1 MHAYMHTYIHAY
13 IHIYIYTGKV
23 IEIDEEGD
31 AEISFEGID
40 GNLWVFKQNLAN
52 ISVFSQ
58 EESVEEDAMS
68 ENSTNPR
75 GGDEDGGGW
84 GAGRGGEGPAG
95 RGGRQRQKAW
105 DWKSSPATEGGGGRG
120 WGEGRVSGDDP
131 AVKKA
136 EEEV

>member
-1 MHAYMHTYIHAY
+1 MHACIHTYM
-13 IHIYIYTGKV
+13 YTGKV

-40 GNLWVFKQNLAN
+40 GNQWVFKQNLGN

-58 EESVEEDAMS
+58 EESLEEDAMS

-75 GGDEDGGGW
+75 GGDHGGW
-84 GAGRGGEGPAG
+84 GAGQGGEGRAG
-95 RGGRQRQKAW
+95 GGGRQRQKAW
-105 DWKSSPATEGGGGRG
+105 DWKSTPATEGGGGRG